1 MPERACGAGAV
12 TPGMLPGAFGYLEEG
27 KPRGSSQVGQLA
39 MKSAAKPS
47 EHLRCTA
54 LARPIQ
60 TSSSLTVQQEGA
72 PSDDRAL
79 PDIDRCPCC
88 SSASGAVLFSSHD
101 RLRRQPGTFEALE
114 CSACRLVRIRPAP
127 PQNPATLNLERVRD
141 DDPSSIVRRLINS
154 GRRLAARRMATVI
167 RCRAHGGAVL
177 DLGGGSPLGSALHR
191 HGLAVVSATPTS
203 RPVSSRFSSAGDSL
217 VQDWMPD
224 GYFNRG
230 AYDVIV
236 GKHVLEHE
244 HDPRAVVR
252 AMLEMLAPDGWLVI
266 QVPNANSW
274 QALLLAGAW
283 EGFDVPRH
291 PVCFDDAS
299 LERLLDSCGL
309 VVDSRRTGSIIEAAL
324 CLATSLCPWLDP
336 DLRQVRGVQEN
347 RIVEGLK
354 DLSYCL
360 VVIAVFPL
368 VLLELASD
376 SGPAVLVEA
385 RRRIDDVPETDRQGS
400 DDGATNPAA
409 KTAAPPE
416 ERDP

>member
-1 MPERACGAGAV
+1 
-12 TPGMLPGAFGYLEEG
+12 
-27 KPRGSSQVGQLA
+27 
-39 MKSAAKPS
+39 
-47 EHLRCTA
+47 
-54 LARPIQ
+54 
-60 TSSSLTVQQEGA
+60 
-72 PSDDRAL
+72 
-79 PDIDRCPCC
+79 
-88 SSASGAVLFSSHD
+88 
-101 RLRRQPGTFEALE
+101 
-114 CSACRLVRIRPAP
+114 
-127 PQNPATLNLERVRD
+127 
-141 DDPSSIVRRLINS
+141 
-154 GRRLAARRMATVI
+154 
-167 RCRAHGGAVL
+167 
-177 DLGGGSPLGSALHR
+177 
-191 HGLAVVSATPTS
+191 
-203 RPVSSRFSSAGDSL
+203 
-217 VQDWMPD
+217 MPD
-224 GYFNRG
+224 GYFSRD
-230 AYDVIV
+230 AYNVII

-244 HDPRAVVR
+244 HDPRAVVHT
-252 AMLEMLAPDGWLVI
+252 MLEMLAPDGWLVI

-283 EGFDVPRH
+283 EGFDIPRH
-291 PVCFDDAS
+291 PVCFDYAS